1 VNFILRWM
9 WGAGARAWG
18 AGWKDDL
25 PRAIVVE
32 ITGLG
37 VEPVDRAGS
46 QRLAGAG
53 EAWPGCNPGG
63 DRSEKE
69 RVPGVGGCLKTGR
82 PGTGGVGIWRPGP
95 EVPLTNLCSL

>member
-9 WGAGARAWG
+9 WGAGARASG

-32 ITGLG
+32 IPGLS
-37 VEPVDRAGS
+37 VEPVVRAGS

-63 DRSEKE
+63 DRSGKE
-69 RVPGVGGCLKTGR
+69 RVPGVGGCLETGR
-82 PGTGGVGIWRPGP
+82 PGTGGVGI
-95 EVPLTNLCSL
+95 